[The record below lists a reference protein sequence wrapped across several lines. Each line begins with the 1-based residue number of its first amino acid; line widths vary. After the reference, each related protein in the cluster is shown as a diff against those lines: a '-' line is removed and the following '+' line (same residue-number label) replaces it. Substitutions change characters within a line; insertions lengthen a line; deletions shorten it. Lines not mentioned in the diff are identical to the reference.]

1 MPVSSGS
8 QLVIFKLSDQ
18 RYAVPVNRT
27 SEIIRMVDI
36 TPVPRSDAYVEG
48 IINLRGKVVPVLNLH
63 RKMGLPEGERSR
75 DSRIVVIENG
85 EERIGMIVDGVD
97 EVSTYEE
104 DELDSPPSVAG
115 DNPFI
120 KGVVKRKED
129 LWLLLDLDRVV
140 GPSSQAT

>member
-1 MPVSSGS
+1 MSNTSN
-8 QLVIFKLSDQ
+8 QLVIFRLADQ
-18 RYAVPVNRT
+18 KYALPVDRT
-27 SEIIRMVDI
+27 NEIIRMVDI

-104 DELDSPPSVAG
+104 DELDMSDTAIG
-115 DNPFI
+115 DNSFI
-120 KGVVKRKED
+120 KGIIKRDKN
-129 LWLLLDLDRVV
+129 LWLLLDLNSIVK
-140 GPSSQAT
+140 